1 MKFMETAHLF
11 PYPFSTLTTANY
23 RKYPNTH
30 SPHVRSVDILSR
42 TVLPNGILRT
52 ERLLGVTQSVP
63 ALLRRVLPIPDVM
76 YFREVSFLDR
86 GEKSFVAVSR
96 NLSLSEVVTVEERCE
111 FADYNPNASETSSDS
126 QASSSA
132 QSVMPIPTT
141 IQPDDAKTVFKQR
154 ASISALGALSYVA
167 RLVEESAVAAYERNA
182 VKGRQ
187 GLESVIEMVKREA
200 EDIERNVS
208 EGFREVERSVEEG
221 LRGVEKGLREVER
234 EVLETVNEL
243 ERKVDGVKGE
253 LGSCWEEGV
262 EGLRKGS
269 VGI

>member
-76 YFREVSFLDR
+76 YFREVSFLDH
-86 GEKSFVAVSR
+86 GEKSFIAVSR

-111 FADYNPNASETSSDS
+111 FADYNPNPNETSSDS
-126 QASSSA
+126 QA
-132 QSVMPIPTT
+132 T
-141 IQPDDAKTVFKQR
+141 QPDDAKTVFKQR

-200 EDIERNVS
+200 EDIER
-208 EGFREVERSVEEG
+208 SVEER

-234 EVLETVNEL
+234 EVLETVNVL